1 MPVSDEDL
9 RRAVDDVL
17 EPAWPREHLRAR
29 RLYRRS
35 TVGRIVGG
43 VLGFWGLAFAT
54 WLPQGGPPS
63 WGFLL
68 AIAGLTTAAGL
79 HAARDP
85 EHLRHHL
92 GPPDLCLPRPYRPSS
107 LSD

>member
-17 EPAWPREHLRAR
+17 VPAWPREQLRAR
-29 RLYRRS
+29 RRHWRS

-43 VLGFWGLAFAT
+43 VLGFWGLASAT
-54 WLPQGGPPS
+54 SLPRGQFPP
-63 WGFLL
+63 WTFL
-68 AIAGLTTAAGL
+68 AFIAALTTAAGF

-85 EHLRHHL
+85 EHLRDHRR
-92 GPPDLCLPRPYRPSS
+92 PPDLCLPRPYCPSHMTE
-107 LSD
+107 